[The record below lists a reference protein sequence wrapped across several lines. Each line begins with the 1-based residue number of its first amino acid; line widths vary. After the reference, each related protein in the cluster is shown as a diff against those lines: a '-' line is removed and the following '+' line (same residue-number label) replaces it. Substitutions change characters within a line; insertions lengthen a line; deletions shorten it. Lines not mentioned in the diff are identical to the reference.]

1 MNLEEIR
8 NKKLQELQNQPSEE
22 EQLEKLKKDIIRK
35 YLTKEAIERLGRV
48 RLGHQDIAQQAELVI
63 LQAAQTGQLKQKIGD
78 KELRSILAELSSGKK
93 EFKFI

>member
-35 YLTKEAIERLGRV
+35 YLTREAIERLGRV
-48 RLGHQDIAQQAELVI
+48 RLGHPDIAQQAELVI
-63 LQAAQTGQLKQKIGD
+63 LQAAQVGQLRQKIGD